1 MGTSGDKHR
10 RKPRRQLPRVP
21 KYVRPP
27 NAGRY
32 WRLGGPLTADHEAE
46 ALAAERA
53 KKPGRIGRFVLR
65 MLGGR
70 IRD

>member
-1 MGTSGDKHR
+1 
-10 RKPRRQLPRVP
+10 
-21 KYVRPP
+21 VRPP

>member
-1 MGTSGDKHR
+1 MGSSRDR
-10 RKPRRQLPRVP
+10 PRKPRKKLPPIP

-32 WRLGGPLTADHEAE
+32 WKLGGPLTADHEAE

-53 KKPGRIGRFVLR
+53 KKPSWLGRWVLKK
-65 MLGGR
+65 LGGSPPP
-70 IRD
+70 